1 MQVEDREWR
10 YESFQTLNLNMFNQ
24 NTEMLEELQVQLTE
38 MQNKLISQHRD
49 IINKLNQGGR
59 RLENNKAFNVAIED
73 SRSEGDIENEEV
85 EEDMVGLVEVN
96 MKLEQL
102 HQLQK
107 ELQKEMDDRFGRWED
122 KFEERL
128 DRLETLL
135 DKLVEQQATAR

>member
-96 MKLEQL
+96 MKL
-102 HQLQK
+102 K
-107 ELQKEMDDRFGRWED
+107 ELQKDIKDMDDRFED
-122 KFEERL
+122 RL

-135 DKLVEQQATAR
+135 GKLVEQTV